1 MTFSEL
7 LRYGGWLL
15 VALLALAGAGILG
28 YWAPWYFAWVVGTA
42 MIILIAAASG
52 YLYDRQ
58 AREAG
63 AGPDKDSPSAERGRV
78 S

>member
-1 MTFSEL
+1 MTAAEL

-15 VALLALAGAGILG
+15 LTFLALAGAGVLG

-42 MIILIAAASG
+42 MIILIAAAAG

-58 AREAG
+58 EQEEDEETDANQSLVG
-63 AGPDKDSPSAERGRV
+63 S
-78 S
+78 